1 MNMDRRKWLMVA
13 LGIIFLA
20 NVAFFFTYRV
30 RYEERVESLN
40 RSLTDAESQLQRTRE
55 RRQKAE
61 DSLAG
66 LRRVDQDIAR
76 VYDQHWSTP
85 QQRLTRL
92 LIELRR
98 METRSQLIPQST
110 SFALTEGKKDYGTTE
125 MGISFSVRG
134 NYTRIRQL
142 INLIELSPHFVV
154 IDSINL
160 SDSSEADS
168 DSLTLSLNLKTL
180 FKGEQQEEEAGKR
193 S

>member
-1 MNMDRRKWLMVA
+1 MDRRKWLLVV
-13 LGIIFLA
+13 LGIVFLA

-40 RSLTDAESQLQRTRE
+40 RSLTDAESQRQRTRE

-66 LRRVDQDIAR
+66 LRRVDQVIAR

-154 IDSINL
+154 IDSITL

-168 DSLTLSLNLKTL
+168 ESLTLSLNLKTL
-180 FKGEQQEEEAGKR
+180 FKGEQQVEEAGTR

>member
-1 MNMDRRKWLMVA
+1 MDRRKWLLVV

-30 RYEERVESLN
+30 RYEERVDSLN
-40 RSLTDAESQLQRTRE
+40 RSLADAESQLQRTRE

-154 IDSINL
+154 IDSITL

-168 DSLTLSLNLKTL
+168 ESLTLSLNLKTL
-180 FKGEQQEEEAGKR
+180 FKGEQQEEEAGTR